1 MCNSQERITAC
12 NLEVPTKV
20 YLQLNI
26 TTQNTAPIKLCH
38 QHYNKVHR
46 LIHQEDY
53 VHKKC
58 TACTKQITGEC
69 RRFQDIELLS
79 TCLSNTHN
87 IHLDTNS
94 NTFCMKCYNSFNSI
108 MQDTPSTDANLKKI
122 IDKLRETECRVQP
135 IDSSTCLELALIQS
149 TLVVANHILTQHA
162 CLLSEIYE
170 HLNHL
175 YLKYLKNLS
184 NQTFQ
189 KQSKKIIHNY
199 LIITLKEHLICTT
212 KHQSTGTILLRR
224 GGDVLASLSYALKQN
239 THSNPPKI
247 VQTDTT
253 TENSIYN
260 TLTDIIH
267 KHITTILQE
276 DSKSPFDIST
286 LNIDEW
292 IEKYD
297 PKLWKM
303 IVMLTRNQQ
312 ERKKSESVE

>member
-1 MCNSQERITAC
+1 MYSLYHVISKEHHFKDSYHRCVCKACSDDIKRHLGTSQYTPRWFKKDKKCAVPLCNSQERITAC
-12 NLEVPTKV
+12 NLEVPTEV

-53 VHKKC
+53 IHKKC

-79 TCLSNTHN
+79 TYLSNTHN

-122 IDKLRETECRVQP
+122 IDKLRETEP

-170 HLNHL
+170 HFNHL

-189 KQSKKIIHNY
+189 KQSKKILHNY
-199 LIITLKEHLICTT
+199 LINLCHHRLSMLPHCTLHKPKKYTMFQASYCSKEKSVWNYI
-212 KHQSTGTILLRR
+212 
-224 GGDVLASLSYALKQN
+224 YPNN
-239 THSNPPKI
+239 TSGQAH
-247 VQTDTT
+247 
-253 TENSIYN
+253 
-260 TLTDIIH
+260 
-267 KHITTILQE
+267 
-276 DSKSPFDIST
+276 SKS
-286 LNIDEW
+286 
-292 IEKYD
+292 
-297 PKLWKM
+297 KLAKP
-303 IVMLTRNQQ
+303 
-312 ERKKSESVE
+312 

>member
-1 MCNSQERITAC
+1 MLQFFQFDHARHTKYRCQ
-12 NLEVPTKV
+12 LE
-20 YLQLNI
+20 
-26 TTQNTAPIKLCH
+26 
-38 QHYNKVHR
+38 
-46 LIHQEDY
+46 
-53 VHKKC
+53 
-58 TACTKQITGEC
+58 
-69 RRFQDIELLS
+69 
-79 TCLSNTHN
+79 
-87 IHLDTNS
+87 
-94 NTFCMKCYNSFNSI
+94 
-108 MQDTPSTDANLKKI
+108 KI

-170 HLNHL
+170 HFNHL

-189 KQSKKIIHNY
+189 KQSKKILHNY

-224 GGDVLASLSYALKQN
+224 GGDVLASPSYALKQN

-312 ERKKSESVE
+312 ERKKSEIVECIPPLRKLRCFYILCIILYTVDNRCSMPIHTLLTDIVENHGGNSELIMILNHLGAIASTDTHRRFVNFLMI